1 MHRAKW
7 ATALVLAAA
16 GLAACS
22 TQSTAKTVPPARM
35 EHVGHSAT
43 ASVVLTPLGARRL
56 GLQTATAVTAG
67 KHGSTVMIPYSALLY
82 QPDGTN
88 VVYTVTGVRTYTR
101 RDVVVSTINGNQV
114 LLKSGIP
121 AGTRVVTIGAEEL
134 QGVQDGVGVQT

>member
-22 TQSTAKTVPPARM
+22 TQAAARSVPPARV

-43 ASVVLTPLGARRL
+43 PSVVLTPVGARRL
-56 GLQTATAVTAG
+56 ALQTATATAAG
-67 KHGSTVMIPYSALLY
+67 GHSSMVVIPYSALLY

-88 VVYTVTGVRTYTR
+88 TVYTVTGVRTYTR
-101 RDVVVSTINGNQV
+101 RNVVVSKITGNQV
-114 LLKSGIP
+114 VLSGGVP
-121 AGTRVVTIGAEEL
+121 AGTKVVTIGSVEL